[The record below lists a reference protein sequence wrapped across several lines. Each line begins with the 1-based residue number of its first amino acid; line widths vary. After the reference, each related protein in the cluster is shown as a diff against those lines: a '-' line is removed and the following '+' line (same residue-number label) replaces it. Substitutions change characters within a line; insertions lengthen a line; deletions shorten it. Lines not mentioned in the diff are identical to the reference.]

1 VPPDRTLGFAT
12 TGGSPSQSVAA
23 NERGDSSETANPE
36 PLKAEARH
44 KGRATTFRLS
54 RGTLWIWTIQSIS
67 QLGTKIQALIR
78 GTGKRVPATDR
89 RALAQPRNTRAMPTD
104 QRRRDDIAAAVAA
117 NNQTN
122 PDAPLP
128 RNAARLL
135 MVMFPSEDVC
145 QRSQAA
151 IAAEGFSRD
160 GLPAV
165 LRRLVE
171 AGLLSRH
178 RVAGVPDTYR
188 LHLPGGEGA
197 Q

>member
-1 VPPDRTLGFAT
+1 
-12 TGGSPSQSVAA
+12 
-23 NERGDSSETANPE
+23 
-36 PLKAEARH
+36 
-44 KGRATTFRLS
+44 
-54 RGTLWIWTIQSIS
+54 
-67 QLGTKIQALIR
+67 
-78 GTGKRVPATDR
+78 
-89 RALAQPRNTRAMPTD
+89 MPTD

-117 NNQTN
+117 HNQTN